1 MLSETAMIPY
11 SEFGVLR
18 LSQFRPDAEISELE
32 DWEYEDRD
40 WVGEAVG
47 FSEWLRPADTPEV
60 LGSLSLDFGE
70 FPRPD
75 ADRVLTAIGLPVRPG
90 MGFEDLRAVLGEP
103 VETLRF
109 GPSKVTYEF
118 LTPEPQRYKVSC
130 TVKQE
135 GGLSYLNVMI
145 PAE

>member
-1 MLSETAMIPY
+1 MISYP
-11 SEFGVLR
+11 EFGALR

-32 DWEYEDRD
+32 GWEYEDRE

-70 FPRPD
+70 FPRQA
-75 ADRVLTAIGLPVRPG
+75 ADRVLKAIGLPVRPG
-90 MGFEDLRAVLGEP
+90 MEFEELRAALGEP

-109 GPSKVTYEF
+109 GPAKVTYGF
-118 LTPEPQRYKVSC
+118 LTPEPHRYKVSC
-130 TVKQE
+130 TVKQH
-135 GGLSYLNVMI
+135 GGLSYLDVMI